1 LNENVLDEPET
12 TITTV
17 MVFVFAAVA
26 GMFSLMA
33 DQVIRRFVT
42 FVPGTVN

>member
-1 LNENVLDEPET
+1 MDERET

-17 MVFVFAAVA
+17 MVFVFAAAA
-26 GMFSLMA
+26 GVFFLTA
-33 DQVIRRFVT
+33 DQVIRQVVI